1 MKERQSRAEVA
12 LARRLEEL
20 ANRGDG
26 DGVRQELEWFQQS
39 RCGART
45 KSRGGRPCRLRAL
58 AAGRCRHHGGCSTG
72 PRSLAGRIRALT
84 NLRPFAHLKDAPFDV
99 AYAALAHLLERDVK
113 EPSRR
118 PPKRPKRGKPERVG
132 EPGLVELVRRMA
144 RLS

>member
-26 DGVRQELEWFQQS
+26 EGVRLELEWYQRS
-39 RCGART
+39 RCQART
-45 KSRGGRPCRLRAL
+45 KSRGGRPCRAAAL
-58 AAGRCRHHGGCSTG
+58 ENGRCRHHGGCSTG
-72 PRSLAGRIRALT
+72 PKSITGRIRALT

-99 AYAALAHLLERDVK
+99 AYGALAHLVERDVK

-118 PPKRPKRGKPERVG
+118 PPKRPPRERVHQ
-132 EPGLVELVRRMA
+132 PSLVELVRRMA
-144 RLS
+144 KLT